1 MKEIIEV
8 AGVILATL
16 GSGGVIV
23 FALSSWLGK
32 VWANRLMAREI
43 LQHSKDLETLRNELH
58 RDIESYKIKLKKS
71 EVIFDKEIEAA
82 SNLVAL
88 IRGFLP
94 TNRYPNMDWH
104 EACDEIAHNFE
115 RIESSLNDFLSRYGA
130 VLPDEVM
137 ADIISCIGI
146 AGDEKFEVMSC
157 PEVSPPSNKVADDL
171 FKRLSEAESSMLAHV
186 KSQASL

>member
-71 EVIFDKEIEAA
+71 EVIFDKEIESA

-146 AGDEKFEVMSC
+146 AGEEKFEVMSC
-157 PEVSPPSNKVADDL
+157 PEVSPRSNKVADDL